1 MLLIQLNLHKAATLG
16 VLARGCFIEVGY
28 SKKLRHLQQ
37 KHLNIIMVHM
47 YNWSSPSNSD
57 CIIIFFQHYILEI
70 MPNYIVCVSSVRQLF
85 NRGDNNRRTLVGTAK
100 RWLQPLNRGLSSHSF
115 LFWDYW
121 LLNRGWPLYG
131 GSN

>member
-57 CIIIFFQHYILEI
+57 CINL
-70 MPNYIVCVSSVRQLF
+70 
-85 NRGDNNRRTLVGTAK
+85 
-100 RWLQPLNRGLSSHSF
+100 LSS
-115 LFWDYW
+115 
-121 LLNRGWPLYG
+121 LY
-131 GSN
+131 S